1 MEKQISVC
9 FGLVWGLFTPLIAT
23 VKEDNS
29 SWGTMISQHN
39 LTKRGATHKCT
50 MVQ

>member
-29 SWGTMISQHN
+29 SWGTMSSQHN

-50 MVQ
+50 MVE